1 MASAAEKAA
10 QEAAAASSKKGEPR
24 DAHMGNDDDERAQS
38 KRSRLHQAKGSD
50 YKPIKLNQNTI
61 NVILLKSTLQN
72 MQNIRDLL
80 CFLWQYTIAKSTTIV
95 KKMKAAGQEYDTAVK
110 KKRKGHGLGPP
121 CITAF
126 EALILALTELGSEV
140 IGEEPH
146 RVLSAFHKTYMDMN
160 LNDKTMIVGI
170 CAFRKLSKEPLN
182 LRMMVMVGPDM
193 PETVRQNLRKALNN
207 TEAVMLLGKP
217 AASGLEYI
225 AQDILLQLTEGPQS
239 PKEKS

>member
-1 MASAAEKAA
+1 MAPEDKVGGAL
-10 QEAAAASSKKGEPR
+10 AAAASSNKPP
-24 DAHMGNDDDERAQS
+24 DHVMTNDDEEKAKT
-38 KRSRLHQAKGSD
+38 KRSRLQQTKGSD

-61 NVILLKSTLQN
+61 NIILLKSTLQN

-95 KKMKAAGQEYDTAVK
+95 KKMKAAGQEYDTTVK

-126 EALILALTELGSEV
+126 DALILALIELGHEV
-140 IGEEPH
+140 IGEAPH
-146 RVLSAFHKTYMDMN
+146 LVLSAFHKTYMDMN

-193 PETVRQNLRKALNN
+193 PETVRQNLRKALDN

-225 AQDILLQLTEGPQS
+225 AQDILLQLTEGSQS

>member
-1 MASAAEKAA
+1 MADDEEEKA
-10 QEAAAASSKKGEPR
+10 K
-24 DAHMGNDDDERAQS
+24 S

-80 CFLWQYTIAKSTTIV
+80 CFLWQYTIAKTTTIV
-95 KKMKAAGQEYDTAVK
+95 KKMKAAGQKYDTAVK
-110 KKRKGHGLGPP
+110 EKRKGHGLGPP

-126 EALILALTELGSEV
+126 EALILALIELGSEV

-146 RVLSAFHKTYMDMN
+146 RVLSAFHTTYMDMN

-193 PETVRQNLRKALNN
+193 PETVRQNLRKALDN

-225 AQDILLQLTEGPQS
+225 AQDILLQLTEGPQ
-239 PKEKS
+239 PPGEKG